1 MSTLAEVNAIM
12 GWVVAALLA
21 MYISRTTLERRLRP

>member
-1 MSTLAEVNAIM
+1 MPAEINSVL

-21 MYISRTTLERRLRP
+21 MYILRKTLERRLRP